1 MIIEDPDDNKFEF
14 WRRHATS
21 TSGAVGKRRESESH
35 IGGPILSGWVG
46 LGAKCDLNQIFG
58 CRSTM

>member
-1 MIIEDPDDNKFEF
+1 MITN
-14 WRRHATS
+14 S
-21 TSGAVGKRRESESH
+21 SSGGDMPQAQAGLWVKGESESH

-58 CRSTM
+58 CRSKVNEQLT